1 MWTIQSKNSKN
12 YLHWRA
18 FTKQEL
24 LKDKTIENSQTVLKQ
39 LSKTYSINF
48 LTARGFNGFKNFRF
62 FPEVLYKSKFGQHFL
77 RMNNLSSKIFNK
89 IGLNPKKY
97 AYDITYKWLI
107 QNNYSFDRLIVV
119 DTPLDKVNFLRI
131 NSCDLFIDDMSHN
144 HENSLPYTNL
154 YDKEINMIKR
164 LGINFELFDS
174 DKNNWNTIL
183 SKYL

>member
-89 IGLNPKKY
+89 IGLNVRLGGSYGILVNSQNKYVSVALDNIQQSTMRKSIINLAASTTISYQLKKCNVFIEPNY
-97 AYDITYKWLI
+97 RLNISNSFNNSVVI
-107 QNNYSFDRLIVV
+107 QKYTAFGVNIGLSFD
-119 DTPLDKVNFLRI
+119 F
-131 NSCDLFIDDMSHN
+131 
-144 HENSLPYTNL
+144 
-154 YDKEINMIKR
+154 
-164 LGINFELFDS
+164 
-174 DKNNWNTIL
+174 
-183 SKYL
+183 